1 MESIY
6 GESAALFTAFCW
18 TLTASFFESAGK
30 KVGSLSVNIIRLWFA
45 VILYMV
51 FLGIY
56 KGSVF
61 PVDAEPRQWL
71 WLSLSAVSGFLIG
84 DLFLFQAFVIIGAR
98 ISLLIMA
105 LVPPMTALF
114 GSIFLKEYL
123 DLKSY
128 FAMLLTVSGIA
139 IVILT
144 KKRGEKFKTNIPV
157 YGFLVAFVGAL
168 GQAGGL
174 VLSKYGMN
182 DYDPFAASQIRII
195 TGAVG
200 FFLIFTFLR
209 KWKLV
214 LNAFTN
220 RSAIKNISLG
230 TLFGPF
236 LGVSFSLV
244 AVKYTE
250 TGIAATIMAITPV
263 LIIPLVVFKNK
274 EKVSVKEIIGSVVA
288 VVGVALLFL
297 EV

>member
-1 MESIY
+1 
-6 GESAALFTAFCW
+6 
-18 TLTASFFESAGK
+18 
-30 KVGSLSVNIIRLWFA
+30 
-45 VILYMV
+45 MV

-61 PVDAEPRQWL
+61 PVDTEPRQWL

-144 KKRGEKFKTNIPV
+144 KKRGEKFKANIPV
-157 YGFLVAFVGAL
+157 YGFLIAFVGAL

-214 LNAFTN
+214 LDAFKN
-220 RSAIKNISLG
+220 KSAIKNISMG
-230 TLFGPF
+230 TVFGPF

-274 EKVSVKEIIGSVVA
+274 EKVSIKEIIGSVVA